1 MRHAALLVT
10 ALVGMAVVAGCG
22 SAHAAGVGLKTST
35 NSGGAEGKGRSCG
48 QAHTAGHVP
57 VVLAVTSGTVTC
69 SEAQQVEAAYGHD
82 ITAGLAPGNGGGGPV
97 PVDGWTCQGLPTPKI
112 LRTGQV
118 SKCAKGG
125 SEFDAV
131 LASSAP
137 SRPSTPSTPAT
148 APAPTPT

>member
-1 MRHAALLVT
+1 MRHAALLIT
-10 ALVGMAVVAGCG
+10 ALVGMGVAAGCG

-35 NSGGAEGKGRSCG
+35 SSGGAEGKGRSCG
-48 QAHTAGHVP
+48 QAYTPGHVP

-69 SEAQQVEAAYGHD
+69 SEAQQVEAAYSHD

-97 PVDGWTCQGLPTPKI
+97 PVSGWTCQGMPTPKI

-125 SEFDAV
+125 NQFDAV
-131 LASSAP
+131 LASS
-137 SRPSTPSTPAT
+137 TPSKPAYT
-148 APAPTPT
+148 PAPTPT